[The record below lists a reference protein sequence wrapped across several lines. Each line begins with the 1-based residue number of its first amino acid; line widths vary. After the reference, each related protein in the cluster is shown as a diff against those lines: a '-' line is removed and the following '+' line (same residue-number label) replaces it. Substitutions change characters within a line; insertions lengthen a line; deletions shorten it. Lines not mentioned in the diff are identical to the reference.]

1 MSVKNSF
8 YQKHGNTLKKYFIPH
23 SGNNYHPHILHTK
36 RALFYSAF
44 FILLKVMVVGF
55 AVAVPLEAFLAPDV
69 LAEQGKKIIAM
80 TNQLRKEQGLAPVT
94 EVVYL
99 DASAQMRATDMAS
112 QQYFSHTS
120 PDGKKLQYFLGQ
132 AGYHYSEAGEN
143 LAMGFSDAESVMS
156 GWMKSPAHY
165 ANLVESVYTDIGVGI
180 AGGIFN
186 GTPTVFVAQHFGT
199 PIETK
204 NMAMI
209 RGQESA
215 EVLRAIKPTE
225 QLIAKS
231 EQLKS
236 AGKVLAEKSIS
247 PTPKPATT
255 ISKTPKPATRDSRHV
270 TRDSKP
276 ATLGTAGTLGTEGTP
291 VTPPV
296 LDAQKSSV
304 AWSDTSDG
312 RTYLVVKAAISKD
325 AIGALAMVQG
335 YPIEL
340 GKNQDGIFEGSLT
353 VPASSKEIFQT
364 VMAPTVMIAG
374 ENGTMSEETIDWQNP
389 KVISQ
394 TPWQKYMQAK
404 SWLYS
409 SIPVFMFSGWV
420 YFFFLLFFCI
430 ALAINILVEIRQQ
443 HKHVILQTVGL
454 IALLV
459 CLLKF

>member
-1 MSVKNSF
+1 MPVKNSF

-23 SGNNYHPHILHTK
+23 SGNNFHPHILHTK
-36 RALFYSAF
+36 RAIFYSAF
-44 FILLKVMVVGF
+44 FILIKVMVVG
-55 AVAVPLEAFLAPDV
+55 AALAVPLEAFLAPDV
-69 LAEQGKKIIAM
+69 LAEQGKKIVAM
-80 TNQLRKEQGLAPVT
+80 TNELRKEKGLASVT
-94 EVVYL
+94 EIADL
-99 DASAQMRATDMAS
+99 DSSAQMRATDMAS

-156 GWMKSPAHY
+156 GWMKSPTHY
-165 ANLVESVYTDIGVGI
+165 ANLAESIYTDVGVGI

-215 EVLRAIKPTE
+215 EVLRAIKSAE
-225 QLIAKS
+225 QRIANS

-236 AGKVLAEKSIS
+236 SGKVLAEK
-247 PTPKPATT
+247 T
-255 ISKTPKPATRDSRHV
+255 INKTPQPATRSSQLVARSSKPE
-270 TRDSKP
+270 TRDVGR
-276 ATLGTAGTLGTEGTP
+276 GTSDD
-291 VTPPV
+291 VSSPV

-304 AWSDTSDG
+304 AWSDTADG
-312 RTYLVVKAAISKD
+312 RTHLVVKAAISKD

-335 YPIEL
+335 YQIEL
-340 GKNQDGIFEGSLT
+340 GKNQDGMFEGSLT

-409 SIPVFMFSGWV
+409 SIPVFMFSNWV